1 MLTNRLL
8 PLSLS
13 LSIRSM
19 FWWVVV
25 TVEIYQVQKVLMV
38 CVSFVKR
45 RCTPMQRNQEWNL
58 DWCTY
63 VSTYLLYKMVLSE
76 SWKANLVEPSY
87 YVVVLVG

>member
-1 MLTNRLL
+1 
-8 PLSLS
+8 
-13 LSIRSM
+13 
-19 FWWVVV
+19 
-25 TVEIYQVQKVLMV
+25 
-38 CVSFVKR
+38 
-45 RCTPMQRNQEWNL
+45 MQRNQEWNL